1 MNGYWSEKYQLGIV
15 THYLRE
21 RNISYSTEANL
32 YSIPIDII
40 GTRNNTTYSI
50 ELKTRDFKRGI
61 NQAERNTSF
70 VDYSYLSVWDEFVT
84 DGLINRV
91 ETSPIGLFA
100 VASGVKCLSTP
111 KRNNPSNYAKSK
123 VKERVVG
130 NVRK

>member
-1 MNGYWSEKYQLGIV
+1 MNKYWSEKYQLGII
-15 THYLRE
+15 TYYLRE
-21 RNISYSTEANL
+21 QNISYSTEVNL

-40 GTRNNTTYSI
+40 GTRDNMTYSI

-70 VDYSYLSVWDEFVT
+70 VDYSYLSVWEEFVT
-84 DGLINRV
+84 DNLIDRV
-91 ETSPIGLFA
+91 ESSPIGLFA
-100 VASGVKCLSTP
+100 VGSEVKCLSTP
-111 KRNNPSNYAKSK
+111 KRNNPSNYVKSK